1 VGLPSVALN
10 FTFLAESHSLSSR
23 PISSVKLS
31 LSTVVCFTMSEATA
45 SDDLFNYL
53 AETPAAHNAE
63 FRDSLDMADAILGV
77 EGTTVRFLQA
87 TPFIGVNDV
96 VGLLFFK

>member
-1 VGLPSVALN
+1 
-10 FTFLAESHSLSSR
+10 
-23 PISSVKLS
+23 
-31 LSTVVCFTMSEATA
+31 MSEATA